1 MEESIIEYKNYGKV
15 NIVINKIMDKKGIT
29 IYRMSKITG
38 LKHQTIKGYYNNEP
52 LTRVDLDV
60 LARMCFV
67 LDCKISDVLEY
78 NKNENSNK
86 I

>member
-78 NKNENSNK
+78 NKNENNNK